1 MDENVIQINQN
12 TWRIEDGMVR
22 FFLLAG
28 TEKALLIDSG
38 MTRRGVRALAE
49 ELAGLPVE
57 LVNTHGD
64 PDHVGANDEFDR
76 AYAHPAEEENYRRSG
91 VKNQL
96 VPVQEGDVLELGG
109 RPVEI
114 LHLPGHT
121 PGSIALLDVN
131 ARVVISGDS
140 VQTGGIVMLG
150 TSRSIGQLAGSLKK
164 LADTWGGRFDA
175 VWASHGSFPLPAS
188 FLPELQESVQRVLA
202 GEGKLSPA
210 EFFGHP
216 VQRLR
221 CGCGTFIVD
230 P

>member
-1 MDENVIQINQN
+1 MEENVIQINQD
-12 TWRIEDGMVR
+12 TWRIENGMVR
-22 FFLLAG
+22 MFLLAG
-28 TEKALLIDSG
+28 KEKALLVDTG
-38 MTRRGVRALAE
+38 MTFRGVKALAE
-49 ELAGLPVE
+49 QLTGLPVE
-57 LVNTHGD
+57 LINTHGD
-64 PDHVGANDEFDR
+64 PDHVGANDEFER
-76 AYAHPAEEENYRRSG
+76 AYVHPAEEPNYRRSR
-91 VKNQL
+91 VKNEI

-109 RPVEI
+109 RPVEVI
-114 LHLPGHT
+114 HLPGHT
-121 PGSIALLDVN
+121 PGSIGLLDVN
-131 ARVVISGDS
+131 ARVLISGDS

-150 TSRSIGQLAGSLKK
+150 AGRSIAQLAGSLEK

-188 FLPELQESVQRVLA
+188 FLPELRESAERVLA
-202 GEGKLSPA
+202 GEGELSPA